1 MDARS
6 LAAELLFS
14 PRMNFDSLSPQI
26 YELDAQA
33 LAEVHDQLYPVV
45 YRYVRFRLDNEQM
58 VEDITS
64 EVFLR
69 MLDALQKD
77 GRKIRD
83 LRAWLLG
90 TASHLVADHF
100 RVQYRRGED
109 QIEQH
114 EDLPDSVST
123 EGLVEK
129 SFQKEEV
136 RQAVQCLTE
145 DQQHVLALRFS
156 QEMSIEETART
167 LGKSTSA
174 VKVLQFRALQT
185 LRRLIGIEEK
195 VQ

>member
-1 MDARS
+1 M
-6 LAAELLFS
+6 FS
-14 PRMNFDSLSPQI
+14 PQMNLDPHPPQI

-45 YRYVRFRLDNEQM
+45 YRYVRFRIDDEQM

-69 MLDALQKD
+69 MLDALKKD

-90 TASHLVADHF
+90 TASHLIADHF
-100 RVQYRRGED
+100 RLKYRRNED
-109 QIEQH
+109 QIEEH
-114 EDLPDSVST
+114 ENLPDGAST
-123 EGLVEK
+123 EGLVEQAFRK
-129 SFQKEEV
+129 AEV

-156 QEMSIEETART
+156 LEMSVEETART
-167 LGKSTSA
+167 LGKSAGA

-185 LRRLIGIEEK
+185 LRRMMGIEEK